1 MITERVQHILL
12 RRRADGI
19 FKSQTYD
26 DKIYDEPEIAF
37 RIRFRVLDFDAFPV
51 NTISSPT
58 DPVRAE
64 SLLRFNF
71 MSRVY
76 DKVWDRNPVPVKIK
90 DPPLTGTVS
99 LSAFFIIPAG
109 GVGMGFRYNAIHP
122 SR

>member
-37 RIRFRVLDFDAFPV
+37 RIRFRVLDFDAFAV

-76 DKVWDRNPVPVKIK
+76 DKVWDRNPVPV
-90 DPPLTGTVS
+90 
-99 LSAFFIIPAG
+99 
-109 GVGMGFRYNAIHP
+109 
-122 SR
+122 